1 MSSIGN
7 YTQKGSQNRYSNRT
21 RTSWATY
28 NKAWAKRRQAA
39 EKRFDQLSN
48 MAYAMQVANTQ
59 ASQASALFVLQN
71 QGRLGTYSSQTA
83 AMARINLVV

>member
-7 YTQKGSQNRYSNRT
+7 YSQRNYQNRFRTQKP
-21 RTSWATY
+21 SWAAY
-28 NKAWAKRRQAA
+28 NKAWTKRRQAA

-59 ASQASALFVLQN
+59 ASQANALFVLQN
-71 QGRLGTYSSQTA
+71 QGRLGTYASQTA
-83 AMARINLVV
+83 AMARINIVV